1 MDDQPSSPNTPQP
14 LIDLSAQTLLQVAL
28 LGAGLGIL
36 SWILTQLI
44 RQIVFVPLFCGDP
57 ANSMCV
63 GATGSAG
70 VIALIATTIAGLL
83 GLVRL
88 GVYRPLLVA
97 LASAVSLWG
106 IAIWIGNLLWFEA
119 IAWSIVLYVVSYVV
133 FTWLVRPRAFVLAV
147 GLVLAVVLLARIAA
161 VV

>member
-1 MDDQPSSPNTPQP
+1 MDNQPSPQSSPQP
-14 LIDLSAQTLLQVAL
+14 LIDLSLQTMVQVAL
-28 LGAGLGIL
+28 LGASLGIV

-57 ANSMCV
+57 ASSMCV

-70 VIALIATTIAGLL
+70 VIALIVTTIVGLL

-88 GVYRPLLVA
+88 GVYRPLLIA

-106 IAIWIGNLLWFEA
+106 IAIWVGNLLWFEA
-119 IAWSIVLYVVSYVV
+119 IAWSIVLFAVSYVV
-133 FTWLVRPRAFVLAV
+133 LTWLVRPRAFVLAV
-147 GLVLAVVLLARIAA
+147 GLVIAVVLLARIAA